1 MKQFLALL
9 TSLLFCTFPM
19 SATTF
24 VPDGDEGDPEEI
36 DLRNQNDVDVSI
48 LGIGG
53 SLSSFQNWING
64 SGVIVLNSSS
74 LPFGIYTLNIMTN
87 QLYQGVF
94 TI

>member
-1 MKQFLALL
+1 MFLFEIFEFYSIFVFYTINECFVMKQFLALL

-53 SLSSFQNWING
+53 SLFISE
-64 SGVIVLNSSS
+64 LD
-74 LPFGIYTLNIMTN
+74 
-87 QLYQGVF
+87 
-94 TI
+94 